1 MKKLLIIALAIAMIL
16 SLACCGDN
24 TATVS
29 VTSANDTS
37 STEPINSEL
46 TGMPNPWTE
55 SSAAEIEEKLGVGF
69 NEPDGASDISYQ
81 WMESDNLAQMHFT
94 VDGVDWTARIKPSAH
109 YDDISG
115 MEYTWDTETDA
126 EVLTVDD
133 FEVKGTLRT
142 TLDEGKNVISGLWQ
156 NDRGFMYSLSAV
168 SDKELDLSLAQ
179 LVFGGEALK
188 PITSGT
194 IDLVAASVELT
205 DGWYTKGMEDNTEVE
220 LVRDDITDFLAS
232 LTVSCQKIYSEGEGA
247 EYWINALNGNYGGDK
262 EIDKITYN
270 GIEYYRLHAE
280 DDQIILTTDIN
291 DEYFLKISC
300 MFFDYELAEGQLEKI
315 SINK

>member
-1 MKKLLIIALAIAMIL
+1 MKKLIIVVLAITMIM
-16 SLACCGDN
+16 SLACCGEN

-29 VTSANDTS
+29 VSS
-37 STEPINSEL
+37 STDTALINSQQ

-55 SSAAEIEEKLGVGF
+55 SSAAEIKENLGVGF
-69 NEPDGASDISYQ
+69 YEPDGASDISYQ

-94 VDGVDWTARIKPSAH
+94 VDGVDWTARIKPSVH

-115 MEYTWDTETDA
+115 MEYTWDAETDA
-126 EVLTVDD
+126 DELTVDD
-133 FEVKGTLRT
+133 FEVKGTCRT
-142 TLDEGKNVISGLWQ
+142 TKDEGKNVISGIWQ

-168 SDKELDLSLAQ
+168 ADNELDLSLAQ
-179 LVFGGEALK
+179 TVFGGEALQ

-220 LVRDDITDFLAS
+220 LVRDDVTDFLAS
-232 LTVSCQKIYSEGEGA
+232 FTVSCQKIYSDGEGA

-270 GIEYYRLHAE
+270 GIEYYRLHAA
-280 DDQIILTTDIN
+280 DDQIILTADIN
-291 DEYFLKISC
+291 DEYFLKVSC
-300 MFFDYELAEGQLEKI
+300 MFFDYELAERQLEKI
-315 SINK
+315 SINQ